1 MTWNA
6 AVLGCQTWAKSYV
19 VKSAD
24 EGENLHPL
32 MIKELQSRPCLMG
45 RSLYMDNI
53 HRRKAARK

>member
-1 MTWNA
+1 MSLLQMIWSPLGSNGLGGPLTMTWNA

-32 MIKELQSRPCLMG
+32 MIKEL
-45 RSLYMDNI
+45 
-53 HRRKAARK
+53 